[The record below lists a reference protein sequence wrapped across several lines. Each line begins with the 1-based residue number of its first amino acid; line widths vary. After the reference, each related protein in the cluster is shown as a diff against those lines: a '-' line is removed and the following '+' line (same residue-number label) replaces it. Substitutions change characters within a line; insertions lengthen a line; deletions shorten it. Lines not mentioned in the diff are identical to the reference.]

1 MSDTQADTGATEAQ
15 RYWITR
21 VLQLELSE
29 PGSNGS
35 KQEGIS
41 PVQLGKSILLWRGA
55 VAKTAT
61 DLTTLRGKIMEKLH
75 ADADM
80 QADDYTKVE
89 GNFHLFD
96 TITDRLNES
105 LVNELTDLQ
114 NAARDK
120 RAAPVATVQTRLK
133 EYIAFVETYPT
144 LDMLADNEYLP
155 LTTKS
160 DLLKTLRAIDAA
172 ISA

>member
-1 MSDTQADTGATEAQ
+1 MSDTQAHTGATQAQ
-15 RYWITR
+15 RHWITR
-21 VLQLELSE
+21 VLQMELSE
-29 PGSNGS
+29 PDSNS
-35 KQEGIS
+35 AKQPGIS

-61 DLTTLRGKIMEKLH
+61 DLTTLRGKIMTALH

-80 QADDYTKVE
+80 QTDDYAKVE
-89 GNFHLFD
+89 GNFNLFD

-105 LVNELTDLQ
+105 LVDELTDVQ
-114 NAARDK
+114 NAAPDK
-120 RAAPVATVQTRLK
+120 RATPIATAQARLK

-144 LDMLADNEYLP
+144 LDMLADNEYLQ
-155 LTTKS
+155 LTTKA

>member
-1 MSDTQADTGATEAQ
+1 MSDTQAETGATQAQ
-15 RYWITR
+15 RHWITR

-29 PGSNGS
+29 PAPNTAR
-35 KQEGIS
+35 QPDIS
-41 PVQLGKSILLWRGA
+41 PVQLGKSILLWRGV

-61 DLTTLRGKIMEKLH
+61 DLATLRGKIMTALH

-80 QADDYTKVE
+80 QADDYAKVE
-89 GNFHLFD
+89 GNFNLFD

-105 LVNELTDLQ
+105 LVDELTVVQ
-114 NAARDK
+114 NAAPDK
-120 RAAPVATVQTRLK
+120 RAAPVATVQARLK
-133 EYIAFVETYPT
+133 DYIAFVETYPP

-155 LTTKS
+155 LTTKT
-160 DLLKTLRAIDAA
+160 DLLKTLRAIEAA